1 MTTAISEESVTSAA
15 RGTRTHAREPMPRID
30 EQRMRTRLA
39 ARDERAFAEVVETFG
54 PPLRAVALRILPREE
69 DAEDALQDAWI
80 SAWRH
85 LDGFDGHS
93 RLSTWLYR
101 ITVNA
106 ALMRRRAMRRRPA
119 IGLEQAFGVGAPDER
134 ALALPAA
141 DQPPVDAPAQQAERR
156 ARLLEAIGHLP
167 PAYRTVVALRDL
179 AELDTRET
187 ARRLGLR
194 EAAVKTRLHRARRA
208 LRALLAPAPAAL
220 ETPRAAAPAAVE
232 RPLAA

>member
-1 MTTAISEESVTSAA
+1 MTTAISAQSVPPAA
-15 RGTRTHAREPMPRID
+15 RAARPDGRERMPRID
-30 EQRMRTRLA
+30 EQAMRARLA
-39 ARDERAFAEVVETFG
+39 AGDERAFAELVETFG

-85 LDGFDGHS
+85 LDRFDGHS

-119 IGLEQAFGVGAPDER
+119 IGLEQAFGAGDRDER
-134 ALALPAA
+134 SVALPAA
-141 DQPPVDAPAQQAERR
+141 DQPPVDAPARAAERR
-156 ARLLEAIGHLP
+156 AILLDAIARLP
-167 PAYRTVVALRDL
+167 DAYRTVVALRDL
-179 AELDTRET
+179 AELDTRQT

-194 EAAVKTRLHRARRA
+194 EAAIKTRLHRARRA
-208 LRALLAPAPAAL
+208 LRALLAP
-220 ETPRAAAPAAVE
+220 EHAAPQPT
-232 RPLAA
+232 PLAA